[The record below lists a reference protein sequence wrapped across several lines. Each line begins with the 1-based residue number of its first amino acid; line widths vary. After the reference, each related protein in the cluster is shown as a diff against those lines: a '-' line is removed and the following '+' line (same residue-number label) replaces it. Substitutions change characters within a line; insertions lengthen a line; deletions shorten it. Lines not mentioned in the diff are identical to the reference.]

1 MLSYDLSHTTFSTQ
15 HSAFSTHIRGGD
27 ILERIG
33 IYGGTYSPP
42 HIGHIRAAE
51 YAIGALK
58 LDRLLLIP
66 TGVSPHKEMAAG
78 ASSAD
83 RLEMLRLS
91 SSGIERAEV
100 SDMEIRRAGSS
111 YTVDTLR
118 TLKEQNPDS
127 QLVLLMGTDMFLS
140 FTSWRE
146 PEAIMQLAVLAVF
159 CRGEKGERQRI
170 KDQKAALEAMGARVE
185 LVANPVTAISSTD
198 LRRMLIFGCGDP
210 FLMPGVGD
218 YIRANGLYGTG
229 KDRRNLSMEA
239 LEAEVISLMN
249 PNRVAHVLGCRD
261 TAVELA
267 KVYGEN
273 EVDAA
278 RAGLL
283 HDITKAIDGPLQ
295 LTLCAEYGMILDTFS
310 RRFPKTLHAL
320 TGSLVAQRVFGEN
333 EHVVSA
339 ICHHTTGRANMTLL
353 EKIIYIA
360 DYVEPNR
367 DFPGVEEMRRL
378 AYTDLDAAVLM
389 GLESAVAHVRR
400 QGQAL
405 APATIEALEYLR
417 TQN

>member
-1 MLSYDLSHTTFSTQ
+1 M
-15 HSAFSTHIRGGD
+15 
-27 ILERIG
+27 ERIG

-42 HIGHIRAAE
+42 HIGHLKAAE
-51 YAIGALK
+51 YAIEALG

-66 TGVSPHKEMAAG
+66 TGVSPHKAMSAG
-78 ASSAD
+78 ATSAD

-91 SSGIERAEV
+91 AANMEKAQV
-100 SDMEIRRAGSS
+100 SDIEIRRQGSS

-118 TLKEQNPDS
+118 AIREENPGAE
-127 QLVLLMGTDMFLS
+127 LVLLMGTDMFVS
-140 FTSWRE
+140 FLSWRE
-146 PEAIMQLAVLAVF
+146 PEAIMALATLAVF
-159 CRGEKGERQRI
+159 CRGERGERERI
-170 KDQKAALEAMGARVE
+170 EAQKANLEAMGAKIRLVE
-185 LVANPVTAISSTD
+185 NPVNAISSTD
-198 LRRMLIFGCGDP
+198 LRRMLVFGCADP

-218 YIRANGLYGTG
+218 YIREKGLYGL
-229 KDRRNLSMEA
+229 DRERKNLPMEE
-239 LEAEVISLMN
+239 LEEAVIALMN

-267 KVYGEN
+267 RVYGEN

-295 LTLCAEYGMILDTFS
+295 LTLCDEYGIVLDTFS
-310 RRFPKTLHAL
+310 RSFPKTLHAL
-320 TGSLVAQRVFGEN
+320 TGSLVAERIFGEN
-333 EHVVSA
+333 ENVVSA

-367 DFPGVEEMRRL
+367 DFPGVEEMRAM
-378 AYTDLDAAVLM
+378 AYTDLDRAVLM

-400 QGQAL
+400 QGQGL
-405 APATIEALEYLR
+405 APATLEALEFLKH
-417 TQN
+417 Q

>member
-1 MLSYDLSHTTFSTQ
+1 M
-15 HSAFSTHIRGGD
+15 
-27 ILERIG
+27 ERIG
-33 IYGGTYSPP
+33 IYGGTYNPP
-42 HIGHIRAAE
+42 HIGHLRAAE
-51 YAIGALK
+51 YAVEALA

-78 ASSAD
+78 ASTAD
-83 RLEMLRLS
+83 RLHMLELS
-91 SSGIERAEV
+91 AKGIERAEV
-100 SDMEIRRAGSS
+100 SDIEIRREGRS

-118 TLKEQNPDS
+118 AIQAEHPDS
-127 QLVLLMGTDMFLS
+127 ELFLLMGTDMFTS
-140 FTSWRE
+140 FLTWRE
-146 PEAIMQLAVLAVF
+146 PEAIMKLATLAVF
-159 CRGEKGERQRI
+159 CRGEKGERVKI
-170 KDQKAALEAMGARVE
+170 EAQKLSLESLGARVA
-185 LVANPVTAISSTD
+185 LVENPVTAISSTD
-198 LRRMLIFGCGDP
+198 LRRMLVFGCADP
-210 FLMPGVGD
+210 FLMPGVDD
-218 YIRANGLYGTG
+218 YIREKGLYGTG
-229 KDRRNLSMEA
+229 KNRKNLSMEE
-239 LEAEVISLMN
+239 LEAEVVSLLN

-261 TAVELA
+261 CAIELA
-267 KVYGEN
+267 RLYGEN

-310 RRFPKTLHAL
+310 RAFPKTLHAL
-320 TGSLVAQRVFGEN
+320 TGSLVARRIFGEN
-333 EHVVSA
+333 ENVVSA

-360 DYVEPNR
+360 DYVERNR

-389 GLESAVAHVRR
+389 GLESAVAHVKR

-417 TQN
+417 SQ